1 MARYITVKRPE
12 PFFKDAM
19 KVKDL
24 IEQLQKFDEYATVL
38 VDDRNNYDTREVVGV
53 EDLGAG
59 GNEVLLVL
67 DQ

>member
-1 MARYITVKRPE
+1 
-12 PFFKDAM
+12 M
-19 KVKDL
+19 KKKDL
-24 IEQLQKFDEYATVL
+24 IKLLEPFDDYADVF
-38 VDDRNNYDTREVVGV
+38 VDDRNNYDIREIVGV